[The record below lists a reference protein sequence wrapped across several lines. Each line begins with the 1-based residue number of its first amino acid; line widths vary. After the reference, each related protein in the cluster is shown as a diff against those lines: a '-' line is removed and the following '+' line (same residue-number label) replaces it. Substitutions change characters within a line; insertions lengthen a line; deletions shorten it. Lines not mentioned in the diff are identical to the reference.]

1 MFVFIFSRFSSWEF
15 LVRAVPNENIWGSLK
30 AKHYI
35 FVGVVGV
42 GCFSIQWVVVFCEN
56 VVL

>member
-1 MFVFIFSRFSSWEF
+1 MKT
-15 LVRAVPNENIWGSLK
+15 LWGSQK

-35 FVGVVGV
+35 FVGLVGA

-56 VVL
+56 VIL